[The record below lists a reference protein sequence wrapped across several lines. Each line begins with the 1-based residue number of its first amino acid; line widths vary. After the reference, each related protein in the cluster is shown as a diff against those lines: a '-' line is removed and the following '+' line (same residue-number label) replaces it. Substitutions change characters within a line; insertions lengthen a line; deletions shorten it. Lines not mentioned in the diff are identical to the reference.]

1 MSFGDFLKDVYN
13 ASLPSSCDL
22 CQKLRLSYSFLI
34 FHSMFTKQPLLMVE
48 YDLGLLLRES
58 HSPVR
63 KVGKCYKHD

>member
-1 MSFGDFLKDVYN
+1 MLACHPPCY
-13 ASLPSSCDL
+13 LY
-22 CQKLRLSYSFLI
+22 QKLRLSYSFFI
-34 FHSMFTKQPLLMVE
+34 FHSMFTKQPLLTVE